1 MELLAVSISH
11 ENTPI
16 SIREKV
22 SFTKKKQAEI
32 LKYIKQNIA
41 EECVL
46 LSTCNRCEFYLAGY
60 NMKDK
65 FIDCLVSLTDEFV
78 KKYIS
83 IYEGDDCSRHL
94 ALTASGLKSMILG
107 EDQILGQVKDAHEFA
122 KEHLCCGKY
131 LNTLFRIS
139 VTGAKKV
146 KTETLLSKTPVSAAT
161 IAIKQC
167 QNILGTLNSKN
178 ILIIGASGKT
188 GSIVLKD
195 LLSLDGV
202 NIYATSRTHDGI
214 INHIDGA
221 ITVDY
226 DKRYDN
232 LDMYDAVISATSSPH
247 IVLEKSRTKKAIKTC
262 KKRVF
267 IDLAVPRDNRI
278 KQQEIIKAEKILQKY
293 IDEFRIW
300 KLFSESETLFK
311 SAENKIENESEKNT
325 FRHKIYNLKSDN
337 NYAKFSEFIILLREK
352 LT

>member
-1 MELLAVSISH
+1 MLRKISQH
-11 ENTPI
+11 
-16 SIREKV
+16 
-22 SFTKKKQAEI
+22 SFP
-32 LKYIKQNIA
+32 Y
-41 EECVL
+41 
-46 LSTCNRCEFYLAGY
+46 F
-60 NMKDK
+60 
-65 FIDCLVSLTDEFV
+65 
-78 KKYIS
+78 
-83 IYEGDDCSRHL
+83 
-94 ALTASGLKSMILG
+94 
-107 EDQILGQVKDAHEFA
+107 
-122 KEHLCCGKY
+122 
-131 LNTLFRIS
+131 

-267 IDLAVPRDNRI
+267 IDDLTEIVDNNNRI

>member
-122 KEHLCCGKY
+122 
-131 LNTLFRIS
+131 TLFS
-139 VTGAKKV
+139 VF
-146 KTETLLSKTPVSAAT
+146 P
-161 IAIKQC
+161 
-167 QNILGTLNSKN
+167 
-178 ILIIGASGKT
+178 
-188 GSIVLKD
+188 
-195 LLSLDGV
+195 
-202 NIYATSRTHDGI
+202 
-214 INHIDGA
+214 
-221 ITVDY
+221 
-226 DKRYDN
+226 
-232 LDMYDAVISATSSPH
+232 
-247 IVLEKSRTKKAIKTC
+247 
-262 KKRVF
+262 
-267 IDLAVPRDNRI
+267 
-278 KQQEIIKAEKILQKY
+278 
-293 IDEFRIW
+293 
-300 KLFSESETLFK
+300 
-311 SAENKIENESEKNT
+311 
-325 FRHKIYNLKSDN
+325 
-337 NYAKFSEFIILLREK
+337 
-352 LT
+352 

>member
-167 QNILGTLNSKN
+167 QSILGTLNDKN

-226 DKRYDN
+226 EKGYEIKRENEKY
-232 LDMYDAVISATSSPH
+232 VISGSWIEAVGGSVNFSDQESLQYFQRALLKRGVIEDLINMGIKEGE
-247 IVLEKSRTKKAIKTC
+247 IVQIGDLEFEF
-262 KKRVF
+262 VF
-267 IDLAVPRDNRI
+267 
-278 KQQEIIKAEKILQKY
+278 
-293 IDEFRIW
+293 
-300 KLFSESETLFK
+300 
-311 SAENKIENESEKNT
+311 
-325 FRHKIYNLKSDN
+325 
-337 NYAKFSEFIILLREK
+337 
-352 LT
+352 

>member
-1 MELLAVSISH
+1 M
-11 ENTPI
+11 
-16 SIREKV
+16 
-22 SFTKKKQAEI
+22 
-32 LKYIKQNIA
+32 
-41 EECVL
+41 
-46 LSTCNRCEFYLAGY
+46 
-60 NMKDK
+60 
-65 FIDCLVSLTDEFV
+65 
-78 KKYIS
+78 
-83 IYEGDDCSRHL
+83 
-94 ALTASGLKSMILG
+94 
-107 EDQILGQVKDAHEFA
+107 
-122 KEHLCCGKY
+122 
-131 LNTLFRIS
+131 
-139 VTGAKKV
+139 
-146 KTETLLSKTPVSAAT
+146 
-161 IAIKQC
+161 
-167 QNILGTLNSKN
+167 GTLNNKN

-247 IVLEKSRTKKAIKTC
+247 IVLEKSRTKNAIKTC

-267 IDLAVPRDNRI
+267 IDLAVPRDIEIFEDEYTVYKYIDDLTEIADNNNRI
-278 KQQEIIKAEKILQKY
+278 KQQEIMKAEKILQKY

>member
-1 MELLAVSISH
+1 MNLL
-11 ENTPI
+11 
-16 SIREKV
+16 
-22 SFTKKKQAEI
+22 
-32 LKYIKQNIA
+32 
-41 EECVL
+41 
-46 LSTCNRCEFYLAGY
+46 
-60 NMKDK
+60 
-65 FIDCLVSLTDEFV
+65 

-122 KEHLCCGKY
+122 KRTFVLRKISQHTFPY
-131 LNTLFRIS
+131 FRN
-139 VTGAKKV
+139 GCKKV

-167 QNILGTLNSKN
+167 QNILGTLNNKN

-247 IVLEKSRTKKAIKTC
+247 IVLEKAEQ
-262 KKRVF
+262 KRNK
-267 IDLAVPRDNRI
+267 DL
-278 KQQEIIKAEKILQKY
+278 
-293 IDEFRIW
+293 
-300 KLFSESETLFK
+300 
-311 SAENKIENESEKNT
+311 
-325 FRHKIYNLKSDN
+325 
-337 NYAKFSEFIILLREK
+337 
-352 LT
+352 

>member
-139 VTGAKKV
+139 VTGAKK
-146 KTETLLSKTPVSAAT
+146 LLFPR
-161 IAIKQC
+161 Q
-167 QNILGTLNSKN
+167 
-178 ILIIGASGKT
+178 
-188 GSIVLKD
+188 
-195 LLSLDGV
+195 LL
-202 NIYATSRTHDGI
+202 
-214 INHIDGA
+214 
-221 ITVDY
+221 
-226 DKRYDN
+226 
-232 LDMYDAVISATSSPH
+232 
-247 IVLEKSRTKKAIKTC
+247 
-262 KKRVF
+262 
-267 IDLAVPRDNRI
+267 
-278 KQQEIIKAEKILQKY
+278 Q
-293 IDEFRIW
+293 
-300 KLFSESETLFK
+300 
-311 SAENKIENESEKNT
+311 
-325 FRHKIYNLKSDN
+325 
-337 NYAKFSEFIILLREK
+337 
-352 LT
+352 